1 MPSVC
6 VPEIDE
12 HRIRSARRLCLFAH
26 YHQDGWVPP
35 HTLHYL
41 EALRDAGFVTVVLS
55 TAALDAGAVD
65 TLRAVSADVILR
77 DNAGMDFGGWIEACM
92 RFFPIE
98 AGLLLLANDSVYGPL
113 TDLSAFID
121 DLLRH
126 DADFYGAVESLEI
139 APHLQS
145 WFVLLRPQAYRS
157 PAFAA
162 LMCSP
167 MERMAD
173 KLALVTRYEVGLS
186 QQLVAVG
193 LRYHAAFSLAFRR
206 GIARLYPYNPAHL
219 LWREMIAAGVP
230 FLKVEML
237 RLNRMRVTDTADWRP
252 VVADLMPALVPM
264 IQADLDHRGVQPTPH
279 FSAMSPWPAIY
290 WPELRGTL
298 VSDYRASP
306 DGAGWSGFLHLL
318 RLRALR
324 LIALVPR
331 RLHARI
337 LGRNSRRAR

>member
-1 MPSVC
+1 MPTAC
-6 VPEIDE
+6 VPDIDE

-35 HTLHYL
+35 HTRHYL
-41 EALRDAGFVTVVLS
+41 LALRDAGFVTVVLS
-55 TAALDAGAVD
+55 TAALDAAAVD
-65 TLRAVSADVILR
+65 TLRAVGAEIILR
-77 DNAGMDFGGWIEACM
+77 ENVGMDFGGWIDACR

-98 AGLLLLANDSVYGPL
+98 AELLLLANDSVYGPL

-139 APHLQS
+139 SPHLQS

-157 PAFAA
+157 PAFAG

-186 QQLVAVG
+186 QQLVASG
-193 LRYHAAFSLAFRR
+193 LRYHAAFSLANRR
-206 GIARLYPYNPAHL
+206 GIARRYPYNPAHL
-219 LWREMIAAGVP
+219 LWREIIAAGVP

-252 VVADLMPALVPM
+252 IVANLAPALVPI
-264 IQADLDHRGVQPTPH
+264 IQADLAHRGVQPTPR
-279 FSAMSPWPAIY
+279 FGEMSPWPTVY

-298 VSDYRASP
+298 VSDYRSSP
-306 DGAGWSGFLHLL
+306 DGGGWSGFFHLL
-318 RLRALR
+318 TLRALSLFA
-324 LIALVPR
+324 LIPR
-331 RLHARI
+331 RVHARI
-337 LGRNSRRAR
+337 LARKARRAR